1 MTEVEFLFNTR
12 LGDPQNW
19 FYFAIAILFAGF
31 MVITLWRRKR
41 AIELMV
47 HKRNEELLLHDLES
61 RQRWISLLVMAIAML
76 SISFSLLNP
85 KWGFHWEE
93 IQRKGVDVMVAVDV
107 SQSMMAKDSE
117 PNRLINAKRKIL
129 DLLSLIEGD
138 RIGLIAFAGTSY
150 LQCPLT
156 LDYGA
161 FQIFLDLLDTDL
173 IPQQG
178 TAIDQAIFMAM
189 DAFRNSGQKSRAL
202 ILITDGEEHSGE
214 YLEAAKQASE
224 MGIRIYTLGFGSP
237 EGHPIPSPNG
247 RGNLRDSQ
255 GNIVISRLNE
265 EILQQIALE
274 TGGAYVRAQT
284 GDSDLRQIYEG
295 QILKKLEAQNLK
307 SARQRRYEPR
317 FQWFLLL
324 GFLLILTDTFV
335 RHLPRRKTIKM
346 SRILPLLILFLP
358 SYTEAN
364 ILEYFGFSS
373 SQEERVQEG
382 RNAYN
387 SKDYQR
393 AAQMF
398 QQAELDNPG
407 DFKSKYN
414 LANSMYK
421 SGDFQGAAEV
431 FRDLSNSPQEHISIS
446 SFYNLGNCLYRLGQ
460 LEESIQSYENALKKS
475 PDHTNAKKNLEFV
488 RQKLREMAEK
498 NKQNNNQQN
507 QQNQNDQ
514 ESQKNQE
521 NQKDQNGKSSKQE
534 KENSSDDSQSSNSKQ
549 DSEKQ
554 NKSDSKKDREQQ
566 SSQKNDKADAKPKEN
581 SQNSKAEKKDEQG
594 KDSSNTKQNNESNP
608 ENLEANKDPQNHK
621 KSGQGKGTKPV
632 RLTKEEA
639 QRFLNRLKKNHKQ
652 QMKDFIRYKL
662 GNQPA
667 SGSKEW

>member
-19 FYFAIAILFAGF
+19 FYFVIAVLFSGF
-31 MVITLWRRKR
+31 MGVTLWRRKR
-41 AIELMV
+41 AIELMI
-47 HKRNEELLLHDLES
+47 HERNEALLLNDLKS
-61 RQRWISLLVMAIAML
+61 RQRWTSLIVMIIAML

-107 SQSMMAKDSE
+107 SQSMLAKDSE

-178 TAIDQAIFMAM
+178 TAIDQAIFTAM

-237 EGHPIPSPNG
+237 EGHPIPSLND

-265 EILQQIALE
+265 EILQEIALE

-284 GDSDLRQIYEG
+284 GDDDLRQIYEG

-307 SARQRRYEPR
+307 SSRQRRYEPR
-317 FQWFLLL
+317 FQWFLIFGFVLILIDTLVRYLPKNKGL
-324 GFLLILTDTFV
+324 GISRMLTLLI
-335 RHLPRRKTIKM
+335 
-346 SRILPLLILFLP
+346 FLVP

-364 ILEYFGFSS
+364 VLEYFGFSS
-373 SQEERVQEG
+373 SEEERVQEG
-382 RNAYN
+382 KSAYN
-387 SKDYQR
+387 SQDYQR

-398 QQAELDNPG
+398 QQAELDNPE
-407 DFKSKYN
+407 DTKSKYN
-414 LANSMYK
+414 LANSLYK
-421 SGDFQGAAEV
+421 SGDFQGATQI
-431 FRDLSNSPQEHISIS
+431 FMDLANSPDQEIAIS
-446 SFYNLGNCLYRLGQ
+446 SSYNLGNSLYRLGQ
-460 LEESIQSYENALKKS
+460 LEQSIKSYDATLQKF
-475 PDHTNAKKNLEFV
+475 PDHTKAKKNLEFV

-498 NKQNNNQQN
+498 NKQN
-507 QQNQNDQ
+507 
-514 ESQKNQE
+514 QKNQE
-521 NQKDQNGKSSKQE
+521 NQKSQENQKDQKANQNNQKQQNKSSKSQAKQDEQGSPKQE
-534 KENSSDDSQSSNSKQ
+534 KSA
-549 DSEKQ
+549 SEKEKKQ
-554 NKSDSKKDREQQ
+554 QNRENNKSDSKAKEQSQQ
-566 SSQKNDKADAKPKEN
+566 SDAKKKQEEQKNSEKNQKNKETDSNEAKA
-581 SQNSKAEKKDEQG
+581 
-594 KDSSNTKQNNESNP
+594 QNNS
-608 ENLEANKDPQNHK
+608 ENEK
-621 KSGQGKGTKPV
+621 KSGQGKTAKPV

-652 QMKDFIRYKL
+652 QMKDFVRYKL
-662 GNQPA
+662 GNQQA

>member
-31 MVITLWRRKR
+31 MGVTLWRRKR
-41 AIELMV
+41 AIELMI
-47 HKRNEELLLHDLES
+47 HERNEQLLLHDLES
-61 RQRWISLLVMAIAML
+61 RQRWISLLVMAIALL

-237 EGHPIPSPNG
+237 QGHPIPSPNG

-307 SARQRRYEPR
+307 SSRQRRYEPR

-324 GFLLILTDTFV
+324 GFLLILIDTFV
-335 RHLPRRKTIKM
+335 RHLPKSRTIKM
-346 SRILPLLILFLP
+346 SRILPLIILFLP
-358 SYTEAN
+358 SYSEAN
-364 ILEYFGFSS
+364 ILDYFGFSS

-393 AAQMF
+393 ATQMF

-431 FRDLSNSPQEHISIS
+431 FRDLSNSPEDHISIS
-446 SFYNLGNCLYRLGQ
+446 SSYNLGNCLYRLGQ
-460 LEESIQSYENALKKS
+460 LEESIQSYEDALKKS

-498 NKQNNNQQN
+498 NKQN
-507 QQNQNDQ
+507 
-514 ESQKNQE
+514 QK
-521 NQKDQNGKSSKQE
+521 NQKDQQNQKDQENQNGKSGKQE
-534 KENSSDDSQSSNSKQ
+534 QKNSSDDSQASKGKQ

-566 SSQKNDKADAKPKEN
+566 KSSQENSKADGKPKKD
-581 SQNSKAEKKDEQG
+581 SQNSKAEKKDEQE
-594 KDSSNTKQNNESNP
+594 KDSSNNKQNNESNP
-608 ENLEANKDPQNHK
+608 ENLEAKKDSQNQK